1 MLCCDAATKVSF
13 VTVAKVASI
22 ISTTR
27 VGSNTVLVLL
37 YTTGDKLYGCITVV
51 AL

>member
-1 MLCCDAATKVSF
+1 MCCDAAAKVSF

-27 VGSNTVLVLL
+27 VGSNTVVL